1 MTLARKLRAI
11 VKNLAIQILRLTTP
25 RFRMLSPEWNV
36 EALTLEGKQ
45 TFCGYYD
52 LSPFSETENELLVHV
67 AQNHSHP
74 KLDTITLGLYD
85 LASATLTPLCKTTSW
100 GWQIGAR
107 LGWLSREQRLIIAN
121 TNDKNGSN
129 STIWQISSGNVTIH
143 KELSLPLFAWSYE
156 AGLGSNLNFRRLEHF
171 RPGYG
176 FENGGVEN
184 CHLKAPSDDGVFVV
198 DMKTNTSE
206 LIVSLAKMAEVTRKA
221 PEASSYINH
230 QAWNPAGT
238 RLLFFVINTTGSQ
251 RRSHVMVVD
260 PNGDNLWQLD
270 PSQFLN
276 VSHYNWISDTEFL
289 LTATTR
295 DYGFG
300 YFLIKDKS
308 EPSEWIRLQS
318 PTSDGHPTLMPN
330 DPSCILTDSY
340 PDRFGMQ
347 SLFFF
352 HRYHGQ
358 QQTLARFYSPPSFVA
373 DRKCDLHPRVSQT
386 GQSICVDTCHTGKRS
401 VIVFSKLNR

>member
-25 RFRMLSPEWNV
+25 RFRMLSSEWNV

-52 LSPFSETENELLVHV
+52 LSPFSKTENELLVHV
-67 AQNHSHP
+67 AQNHSDP

-85 LASATLTPLCKTTSW
+85 LTSATLTPLCKTTSW

-121 TNDKNGSN
+121 TNDKHGSN

-206 LIVSLAKMAEVTRKA
+206 LIVSLAKMAEVTEKLLKHPVTSIIRHGIPQA
-221 PEASSYINH
+221 PASIFCYQH
-230 QAWNPAGT
+230 
-238 RLLFFVINTTGSQ
+238 
-251 RRSHVMVVD
+251 
-260 PNGDNLWQLD
+260 
-270 PSQFLN
+270 
-276 VSHYNWISDTEFL
+276 NW
-289 LTATTR
+289 
-295 DYGFG
+295 
-300 YFLIKDKS
+300 
-308 EPSEWIRLQS
+308 EPTKV
-318 PTSDGHPTLMPN
+318 PCDGCGP
-330 DPSCILTDSY
+330 
-340 PDRFGMQ
+340 
-347 SLFFF
+347 
-352 HRYHGQ
+352 
-358 QQTLARFYSPPSFVA
+358 
-373 DRKCDLHPRVSQT
+373 
-386 GQSICVDTCHTGKRS
+386 
-401 VIVFSKLNR
+401 

>member
-1 MTLARKLRAI
+1 
-11 VKNLAIQILRLTTP
+11 
-25 RFRMLSPEWNV
+25 MLSSEWNV
-36 EALTLEGKQ
+36 RALTLEGKQ

-52 LSPFSETENELLVHV
+52 LSPFSEKETELLVHV
-67 AQNHSHP
+67 AQNHADP
-74 KLDTITLGLYD
+74 KSDNITLGLYD
-85 LASATLTPLCKTTSW
+85 LASATLTPLCTTRSW

-107 LGWLSREQRLIIAN
+107 LGWLSRKQRLIIAN
-121 TNDKNGSN
+121 TNGKKGSN
-129 STIWQISSGNVTIH
+129 STIWQICSGNVTIQ
-143 KELSLPLFAWSYE
+143 KQLSLPLFAWSYR
-156 AGLGSNLNFRRLEHF
+156 AGLGSNLNFHRLEHF

-176 FENGGVEN
+176 FGKGGIENS
-184 CHLKAPSDDGVFVV
+184 HLKAPPDDGVFVV
-198 DMKTNTSE
+198 DLKNNRSE
-206 LIVSLAKMAEVTRKA
+206 LIVSLAEMAEVTRKA

-238 RLLFFVINTTGSQ
+238 RLLFFVINTNDGQ
-251 RRSHVMVVD
+251 RRSHVMIVD

-270 PSQFLN
+270 PYQFLN

-289 LTATTR
+289 LTAMTR

-300 YFLIKDKS
+300 YFLIKDKG
-308 EPSEWIRLQS
+308 EPSEWIRLPS

-330 DPSCILTDSY
+330 DPSSILTDSY
-340 PDRFGMQ
+340 PDRFGKQ

-352 HRYHGQ
+352 HRYHGR

-386 GQSICVDTCHTGKRS
+386 GNSICVDTCLTGVRS
-401 VIVFSKLNR
+401 VVILSKNGI